1 VDKVTTLLNKA
12 IAKANEAGKATTLD
26 EMIAALHEAR
36 NYLLVASNNL
46 RDTMTNGAFHLSPF
60 FSSSSLSPASDLTR
74 KIWENYPMLQRSYL
88 GEPEYI
94 SPRCAPCYEKAEKAR
109 ERKKERASI

>member
-46 RDTMTNGAFHLSPF
+46 RDHDDKRGISSFPLF
-60 FSSSSLSPASDLTR
+60 F
-74 KIWENYPMLQRSYL
+74 K
-88 GEPEYI
+88 
-94 SPRCAPCYEKAEKAR
+94 
-109 ERKKERASI
+109 